1 MRERRRIRKIDPFVE
16 IKERFSA
23 ENGFG
28 EYTDLAVDLLRKTI
42 NILEKHNISHFLI
55 SGTLLGHVRH
65 NGFIPWDD
73 DMDLLIDN
81 SILSKLD
88 AILEENREEICILN
102 KNGHI
107 KFCFL
112 NHGIDVLGAWSGHWG
127 QYVLNTNARYKWP
140 FIDLFIHE
148 ALEEYDVVS
157 GCSDF
162 MFYGKTWESNKFYPA
177 ARVSFMGIDVNIPNT
192 PEYFLS
198 RNFGEDY
205 MTVYKSSRYI
215 HRKEQMGPACVII
228 NKDTYDTIIGNQ
240 DGRSKK

>member
-1 MRERRRIRKIDPFVE
+1 MRKKTRHIDPFVK
-16 IKERFSA
+16 IKERFSE

-28 EYTDLAVDLLRKTI
+28 KYTDIAVELLKKTI
-42 NILEKHNISHFLI
+42 SILDNHKIGHLLI

-73 DMDLLIDN
+73 DMDLLVDN

-102 KNGHI
+102 RNGHI
-107 KFCFL
+107 KFCFV
-112 NHGIDVLGAWSGHWG
+112 NHGINVLGAWSGLWG
-127 QYVLNTNARYKWP
+127 QYVLNSGATYKWP

-148 ALEEYDVVS
+148 ALEEF
-157 GCSDF
+157 GEITGWPDF
-162 MFYGKTWESNKFYPA
+162 TFFGNTWESDKFYPA
-177 ARVSFMGIDVNIPNT
+177 KQVSFMGVDVMIPNT

-198 RNFGEDY
+198 KNFGEDY

-215 HRKEQMGPACVII
+215 HKKEQMGPASVTI
-228 NKDTYDTIIGNQ
+228 NKDTYDTIIGNS
-240 DGRSKK
+240 DGPIEK